1 MLGFVP
7 LASTAI
13 YSATKAALHS
23 YTLSQRFALRPAGV
37 QVIELAPPWLRTEL
51 LNSTEEA
58 RAAPL
63 APFIEEAM
71 AQFAQ
76 GSDEILVGDAIA
88 MRANP
93 GAGEH
98 GWVTEFNAR
107 MSSGPALG

>member
-1 MLGFVP
+1 MT
-7 LASTAI
+7 STAI

-23 YTLSQRFALRPAGV
+23 YTLSQRFALRSADV
-37 QVIELAPPWLRTEL
+37 EVIELAPPWLRTDL

-63 APFIEEAM
+63 APFIAETM
-71 AQFAQ
+71 AQFAK
-76 GSDEILVGDAIA
+76 GSNEILVGDAIA

-98 GWVTEFNAR
+98 G
-107 MSSGPALG
+107 